1 MTIRRRKPIRDLTIR
16 EYCLYRAICIEL
28 EDLEQSILYDG
39 TVKLDLE
46 ARAMAMRDRRLLI
59 EWLREL
65 YFPPSSDFA
74 DTGLTEEIEE
84 QLLTGALY

>member
-1 MTIRRRKPIRDLTIR
+1 
-16 EYCLYRAICIEL
+16 
-28 EDLEQSILYDG
+28 
-39 TVKLDLE
+39 VKLDLE
-46 ARAMAMRDRRLLI
+46 ALAMAMRDRRLLI

-84 QLLTGALY
+84 QLLTGALS